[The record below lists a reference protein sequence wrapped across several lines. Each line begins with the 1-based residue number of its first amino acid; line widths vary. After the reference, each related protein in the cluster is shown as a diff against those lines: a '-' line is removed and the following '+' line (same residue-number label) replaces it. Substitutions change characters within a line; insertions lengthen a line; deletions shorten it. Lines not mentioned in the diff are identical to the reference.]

1 MRILRTFK
9 SAARRL
15 WFRFD
20 FWRCVRK
27 LRLGLPDEA
36 LLVAIRRAWGNENWS
51 GDVSY
56 LAEVCKAAAATR
68 GPVLEC
74 GSGLTTVLL
83 GIYAAQ
89 RGVKV
94 VSLEHLE
101 DWERGV
107 NRRLRRFHLPNR
119 VSHAALQSYGDFD
132 WYALP
137 PDMTSGISLVICDG
151 PPGDTRGGRY
161 GLLPV
166 CASHLADGCVILMDD
181 AERMGEQAAIS
192 NWQNQYAVTVQVN
205 QTTAGSYA
213 RLVSPIR
220 PDA

>member
-1 MRILRTFK
+1 
-9 SAARRL
+9 
-15 WFRFD
+15 
-20 FWRCVRK
+20 
-27 LRLGLPDEA
+27 
-36 LLVAIRRAWGNENWS
+36 
-51 GDVSY
+51 
-56 LAEVCKAAAATR
+56 
-68 GPVLEC
+68 
-74 GSGLTTVLL
+74 
-83 GIYAAQ
+83 
-89 RGVKV
+89 
-94 VSLEHLE
+94 
-101 DWERGV
+101 
-107 NRRLRRFHLPNR
+107 
-119 VSHAALQSYGDFD
+119 
-132 WYALP
+132 
-137 PDMTSGISLVICDG
+137 MTSGISLVICDG